1 MPSGKI
7 GKVNFKE
14 PLSAKILQIIEVGTD
29 NYVFLKKNTGLVVYN
44 SVSGVVEN
52 IQDDNFGE
60 INSIIVNKDEL
71 LLLKPGGVYSIKIK
85 NLLSK
90 NYKINQIAK
99 LKDGAFIQQ
108 TIFKETIL
116 VADNALGLLTF
127 KNDGKFS
134 ALDTF
139 KLNRVNGSTFTKII
153 ADRFSNIYIAT
164 TDDGFFKINLP
175 SKLVLSYTVKNGLA
189 SNAIQSLFMDR
200 EDNLWIGTYGFG
212 LQQLNNEMYSYRFI

>member
-108 TIFKETIL
+108 TIFKF
-116 VADNALGLLTF
+116 AH
-127 KNDGKFS
+127 
-134 ALDTF
+134 
-139 KLNRVNGSTFTKII
+139 STNHF
-153 ADRFSNIYIAT
+153 
-164 TDDGFFKINLP
+164 
-175 SKLVLSYTVKNGLA
+175 
-189 SNAIQSLFMDR
+189 
-200 EDNLWIGTYGFG
+200 
-212 LQQLNNEMYSYRFI
+212 